1 MKKTRLLKAVSVF
14 SEGRGRYFRLK
25 LCAEGI
31 LIGVLTGLVVSAYRG
46 LLEGSE
52 DLRPWIYQHFTWANW
67 PLFVLYCML
76 MLVFSF
82 LLYYIVKKEPLS
94 SGSGI
99 PQIKGILL
107 GKMHMNWFSVLIYKF
122 IGGVIAIGS
131 GLSLGREG
139 PSVQLGAAL
148 AQGVSRSRL
157 RSRME
162 ERFLLTSGACAGL
175 AAAFNAPLAGIIFG
189 FEELYRNFS
198 PIVLVGTAAA
208 SVAATAVTDM
218 FFGETPVFHIGN
230 LPVLP
235 MKMYGL
241 LVLLGI
247 FIGVLGLGFNKILFK
262 AMDWFDNQGILKKM
276 WKPALPLFLAV
287 ILGFILPQVLGG
299 GNRLVD
305 VLVKEHYGLIFLC
318 ILYLGKFFFTA
329 ISFGSGV
336 PGGIFLPML
345 VLGALGGNIFSHIT
359 LAFGAGSSLYA
370 ANFIVFA
377 MAAYFAAVVKA
388 PITGSILI
396 MEMTGSFQH
405 MLALICVSMT
415 AYIVVDMLKGSPVYD
430 ALLARSLGRQARI
443 KKVLHYKRVILERVV
458 GNGSLADMKCIKS
471 IDWPKHSLIV
481 NIKRGEEE
489 IVPDGETR
497 LQSGDYMYIL
507 AYENQIEELQDILA
521 EKS

>member
-1 MKKTRLLKAVSVF
+1 MRQTSCRIDHRA
-14 SEGRGRYFRLK
+14 
-25 LCAEGI
+25 
-31 LIGVLTGLVVSAYRG
+31 VLT
-46 LLEGSE
+46 
-52 DLRPWIYQHFTWANW
+52 D
-67 PLFVLYCML
+67 
-76 MLVFSF
+76 
-82 LLYYIVKKEPLS
+82 
-94 SGSGI
+94 
-99 PQIKGILL
+99 
-107 GKMHMNWFSVLIYKF
+107 
-122 IGGVIAIGS
+122 
-131 GLSLGREG
+131 
-139 PSVQLGAAL
+139 
-148 AQGVSRSRL
+148 
-157 RSRME
+157 
-162 ERFLLTSGACAGL
+162 
-175 AAAFNAPLAGIIFG
+175 
-189 FEELYRNFS
+189 
-198 PIVLVGTAAA
+198 
-208 SVAATAVTDM
+208 
-218 FFGETPVFHIGN
+218 
-230 LPVLP
+230 
-235 MKMYGL
+235 
-241 LVLLGI
+241 
-247 FIGVLGLGFNKILFK
+247 
-262 AMDWFDNQGILKKM
+262 
-276 WKPALPLFLAV
+276 
-287 ILGFILPQVLGG
+287 
-299 GNRLVD
+299 
-305 VLVKEHYGLIFLC
+305 
-318 ILYLGKFFFTA
+318 
-329 ISFGSGV
+329 
-336 PGGIFLPML
+336 
-345 VLGALGGNIFSHIT
+345 IFSHIT